1 VNRILIIYY
10 SQTGEVVRVVD
21 RFVMEL
27 RSLDTELVF
36 EEIRP
41 KADYPYPWRSIRRF
55 FDVMPECV
63 LGKPPEIYRCAFD
76 SESRFDLVVLAY
88 PVWFLSPALPIQGF
102 FVSPH
107 AAVLE
112 NAQVIT
118 ISVSRAMWQRASLAM
133 KRLLAPAGAVHCDN
147 IVVTHEGSSLLTL
160 ISTPRALLFGRRDRF
175 LGMLPRAG
183 ASENDLERLGWLGS
197 VVARQLSMDNSL
209 RGTSLL
215 RGEPAVRVNRWL
227 VVPELMAWYCFYAW
241 AVIIRQCGKL
251 HAGLRTLAV
260 YGFALFLLGLIFL
273 GLPLTVLGTW
283 LLYPA
288 IRGRLKRYISSL
300 AAPTG
305 EWPMT

>member
-1 VNRILIIYY
+1 VDRILIVYY
-10 SQTGEVVRVVD
+10 SQAGEVAQVAD
-21 RFVMEL
+21 RFATEL
-27 RSLDTELVF
+27 KSRDTELVF
-36 EEIRP
+36 EEICPR
-41 KADYPYPWRSIRRF
+41 ADYPYPWRSVRRF

-63 LGKPPEIYRCAFD
+63 LCRPPEIYPCAFD
-76 SESRFDLVVLAY
+76 PEARFDLVVLAY

-102 FVSPH
+102 LVSPH

-133 KRLLAPAGAVHCDN
+133 TRLLAAAGAVHCDN

-175 LGMLPRAG
+175 LGVFPRVG
-183 ASENDLERLGWLGS
+183 ASENDLERVGRLGS
-197 VVARQLSMDNSL
+197 VVARQLKISNP
-209 RGTSLL
+209 RGISLL

-227 VVPELMAWYCFYAW
+227 VVPELLAWFCFYAW
-241 AVIIRQCGKL
+241 AVIIRRCGRL
-251 HAGLRTLAV
+251 HPGLRTLGV
-260 YGFALFLLGLIFL
+260 YGFVLFLVALIFL

-283 LLYPA
+283 LAYPA
-288 IRGRLKRYISSL
+288 IRGRLNRYISHV

-305 EWPMT
+305 EELMT